1 MRTLLLNRIRVDTDD
16 DTRSGCVVFGRVAG
30 DSAAAYQLQHVTS
43 AATANARLGQVGGH
57 LGMATTIRIDPSSK
71 KVHLE
76 FSWDDNGP
84 NVSVVDTAASHVA
97 APAAIA
103 TAPVAPM
110 VEEKAPATTEFT
122 LADVAKHNKK
132 DDVWVVV
139 DGVVLDCTKFLPD
152 HPGGPK
158 A

>member
-1 MRTLLLNRIRVDTDD
+1 
-16 DTRSGCVVFGRVAG
+16 
-30 DSAAAYQLQHVTS
+30 
-43 AATANARLGQVGGH
+43 
-57 LGMATTIRIDPSSK
+57 MATTIRIDPSSK